1 MSLKE
6 TGRSDHRFSKKVKK
20 NHHIIW
26 TALVFIENKQNT
38 EEITSYYKT
47 ATWEAV

>member
-20 NHHIIW
+20 KNHHIIW
-26 TALVFIENKQNT
+26 TALGFLENKT
-38 EEITSYYKT
+38 KY
-47 ATWEAV
+47 